1 MAYPNGLDFSKV
13 YPWSDIKTVTRDGQT
28 MIYVPRTYTKEGK
41 LESGKYAGNRYWMV
55 SKTKDEGFHLPACF
69 MYKGQ
74 ELDHFCLASYE
85 ASEGSGKPNSIAG
98 AMPWNNIDNIQ
109 KAIDACNARNTGAP
123 GSEQYG
129 WHLQTYYE
137 RSFIA
142 RLMMIECGTPDVQT
156 AIGKGNDYGYWNGKT
171 VDNAAP
177 CGKTDAVWRGLHE
190 FWGNYI
196 EWCDGL
202 QVDGNSKYKVFD
214 KQGNGTYVS
223 TNILFA
229 DKGFAMASGDNFDL
243 GDLFV
248 PGDDGTNGSYSGS
261 TGDGLFMTEPNHF
274 LCTSGGW
281 GNLSGCG
288 AFWFEISNYPE
299 SSPEVYSFR
308 LAKYDV

>member
-28 MIYVPRTYTKEGK
+28 MIYVPKTYTKEGK
-41 LESGKYAGNRYWMV
+41 LTSGKYAGSRYWMT
-55 SKTKDEGFHLPACF
+55 SKTKGDGFHLPACF
-69 MYKGQ
+69 MYKGK
-74 ELDHFCLASYE
+74 EIDHFCFGAYE
-85 ASEGSGKPNSIAG
+85 ASRGSDGKPESKVGATPWANAG
-98 AMPWNNIDNIQ
+98 GIQ
-109 KAIDACNARNTGAP
+109 KAIDACNSRNTGGA

-156 AIGKGNDYGYWNGKT
+156 AIGRGKESGAPTTCGNT
-171 VDNAAP
+171 SAS
-177 CGKTDAVWRGLHE
+177 WRGLHE
-190 FWGNYI
+190 FWGNYL

-202 QVDGNSKYKVFD
+202 QMDGSGKYRVFD

-223 TNILFA
+223 TNIPLA

-248 PGDDGTNGSYSGS
+248 PGDDGTKGSYTGS
-261 TGDGLFMTEPNHF
+261 TGDGLWTGANTILF
-274 LCTSGGW
+274 TSGSWTYG
-281 GNLSGCG
+281 SYCG
-288 AFWFEISNYPE
+288 AFCFDVRDSAGASFGNDG
-299 SSPEVYSFR
+299 FR

>member
-28 MIYVPRTYTKEGK
+28 MIYVPKTYTKEGK
-41 LESGKYAGNRYWMV
+41 LTSGKYAGSRYWMT
-55 SKTKDEGFHLPACF
+55 SKTKGEGFHLPACF

-74 ELDHFCLASYE
+74 ELDHFCFGAYE
-85 ASEGSGKPNSIAG
+85 ASRGSDGKPESKSGATPWANAG
-98 AMPWNNIDNIQ
+98 SIQ
-109 KAIDACNARNTGAP
+109 KAIDACNSRNTGAS

-156 AIGKGNDYGYWNGKT
+156 AIGSGNSNGSAT
-171 VDNAAP
+171 T
-177 CGKTDAVWRGLHE
+177 CGNTSASWRGLHE
-190 FWGNYI
+190 FWGNYW

-202 QVDGNSKYKVFD
+202 QMDGSGKYRVFD

-223 TNILFA
+223 TNIPLA

-248 PGDDGTNGSYSGS
+248 PGDDGTNGSYTGS
-261 TGDGLFMTEPNHF
+261 TGDGLWTGSNTILF
-274 LCTSGGW
+274 TSGSWYDGS
-281 GNLSGCG
+281 LCG
-288 AFWFEISNYPE
+288 AFCFSVCN
-299 SSPEVYSFR
+299 SAGYSDGHIGFR

>member
-1 MAYPNGLDFSKV
+1 MAYPNGLDFSKI
-13 YPWSDIKTVTRDGQT
+13 YPWSDIKTVQRDGQT
-28 MIYVPRTYTKEGK
+28 MIYVPKTYTKEGK
-41 LESGKYAGNRYWMV
+41 LTSGKYAGSRYWMT
-55 SKTKDEGFHLPACF
+55 SKTKGDGFHLPACF

-74 ELDHFCLASYE
+74 EIDHFCFGAYE
-85 ASEGSGKPNSIAG
+85 ASRGSDGKPESKADATPWVNAG
-98 AMPWNNIDNIQ
+98 GIQ
-109 KAIDACNARNTGAP
+109 KAIDACNSRNTGAS

-156 AIGKGNDYGYWNGKT
+156 AIGRGKCDGSWNGSFQGT
-171 VDNAAP
+171 T
-177 CGKTDAVWRGLHE
+177 CGSTSASWRGLHE
-190 FWGNYI
+190 FWGNCW

-202 QVDGNSKYKVFD
+202 QMDGSGKYKVFD

-223 TNILFA
+223 TNIPLA

-248 PGDDGTNGSYSGS
+248 PGDDGTNGSYTGS
-261 TGDGLFMTEPNHF
+261 TGDGLRAGTNTILF
-274 LCTSGGW
+274 TSGCW
-281 GNLSGCG
+281 GDGSYCG
-288 AFWFEISNYPE
+288 AFCFIVNNRAENSHANIG
-299 SSPEVYSFR
+299 FR